1 MNFRTLI
8 AATAL
13 LAGAQ
18 VALAQSSPAPAPASS
33 PAKKELIAKL
43 VQLHQ
48 PVFENMGRGLL
59 QAPVGGMMQAA
70 AQGLQQLPADKREAA
85 AKAIETDIK
94 KFVDETAPLVAARAT
109 KLGPDLASKLL
120 DERFTEEELKQL
132 QAWLESSANKKYG
145 QFGGELQKQLAEKVV
160 ADSRSTIEPRLRALE
175 QSVKKHLG
183 IPAAAAPASAP
194 AKK

>member
-1 MNFRTLI
+1 LNFRTLI

-13 LAGAQ
+13 LAGTQ
-18 VALAQSSPAPAPASS
+18 VALAQSSSAPAPASS

-59 QAPVGGMMQAA
+59 QGPVGNMMQAA
-70 AQGLQQLPADKREAA
+70 GQALQQLPADKREAA
-85 AKAIETDIK
+85 AKAIEADIK
-94 KFVDETAPLVAARAT
+94 KFVDETAPLVASRASKT
-109 KLGPDLASKLL
+109 GPEMASKLFE
-120 DERFTEEELKQL
+120 ERFTEDELKQL
-132 QAWLESSANKKYG
+132 VSWLESSANKKYA

-160 ADSRSTIEPRLRALE
+160 ADSRSTIEPRLRTLE

-183 IPAAAAPASAP
+183 IPTAAAPASAP